1 MGGNMEK
8 AVILGSLTRSFPM
21 EILDNFKSTKGV
33 IDADLVFGPY
43 DFYVVV
49 QVEDKEKLDVIAL
62 KIRFT
67 EGVSS
72 TITCN
77 VVNKEAL
84 NLVRAHS
91 WE

>member
-1 MGGNMEK
+1 MEK
-8 AVILGSLTRSFPM
+8 AIILGSLTRSFP
-21 EILDNFKSTKGV
+21 LDTLDKFKSIKGV
-33 IDADLVFGPY
+33 IDADLLFGPY

-49 QVEDKEKLDVIAL
+49 QVEEKEKLSETAL

-67 EGVSS
+67 EGVAS
-72 TITCN
+72 TTTCN
-77 VVNKEAL
+77 VVNKETL